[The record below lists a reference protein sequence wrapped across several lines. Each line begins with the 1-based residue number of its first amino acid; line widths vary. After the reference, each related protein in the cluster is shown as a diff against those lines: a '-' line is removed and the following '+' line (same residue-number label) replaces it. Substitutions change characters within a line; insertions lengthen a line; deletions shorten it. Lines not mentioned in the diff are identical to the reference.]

1 MQKLFLAALAVL
13 ASVIFATAADAQA
26 TYSYEGVVYDTLQ
39 AAPGAPTVGTNRVYN
54 TATHKVTGS
63 FTTAAPLA
71 ANLAGAAV
79 TPTAYSFTD
88 GTGGLAF
95 SSTDANRA
103 RISQFTVSTNAS
115 GQVTTADITVH
126 LWQDNVATHST
137 TFTSLDSRFDT
148 INIAP
153 AGVQVRSNLACTTR
167 DAPSDTCTA
176 ANLGEANGASN
187 TTTAGVWTSP
197 VPVPTMTEW
206 ALILLGVILAGT
218 AALVLSRRTPGLA

>member
-1 MQKLFLAALAVL
+1 MKKMVLAALAALVGVVF
-13 ASVIFATAADAQA
+13 ASSAAAQA
-26 TYSYEGVVYDTLQ
+26 TYTYSGVVYDTLQ
-39 AAPGAPTVGTNRVYN
+39 PAGGGPTVGTNRVYN
-54 TATHKVTGS
+54 TTTHRVVGS

-95 SSTDANRA
+95 ASTDANRA

-137 TFTSLDSRFDT
+137 TFASLDSRFDL

-153 AGVQVRSNLACTTR
+153 NGVQVRSNLDCTTR
-167 DAPSDTCTA
+167 DVPSDTCTA

-187 TTTAGVWTSP
+187 TTLAGTWTSP

-206 ALILLGVILAGT
+206 ALILLGITLAGS
-218 AALVLSRRTPGLA
+218 AALVVSRRRSALA